1 LLKKRLPRGNLFSGV
16 SSLSDLKEV
25 QNRAALFKFFGYS
38 LFGVFM
44 FFCPVTIA
52 GKSTIPIDHII
63 TFITTNMSAPS
74 RIYILAVM
82 YLGAVL
88 PFIRGG
94 WNRDAVSVFFS
105 AAKVCGAA
113 VGTILFFGLF
123 RGNPGWTWLWRPDF
137 GPFLLEKLSIPVGLV
152 IPIGSV
158 FLAFLANFGLMEFT
172 GVIMTPVMRPVFRT
186 PGRSAID
193 AVASFVGSYS
203 IALIITNNMYRQGKY
218 STREAAIIA
227 TGFSTVSATF
237 LLIVAKTLDIMEHW
251 TLFFWV
257 SLVVTFVATAV
268 TARLWPLCSM
278 PVTYYDDEP
287 NPDPVYTGNRLKH
300 AWNTGVMVAGSTE
313 PLAKMCA
320 DNLKAGLNMAFVVIP
335 SITSVGL
342 LGLVLAEYTQIFDVF
357 GYVFYPFFKIF
368 GVAQPL
374 LAGKAA
380 AVSLPEMFLP
390 ALLIAKTATPLLKFV
405 IAVISISEILF
416 FSASIPCLLG
426 TDIPLR
432 LRDII
437 VIWFERVVI
446 SIIITIPIAMALG
459 FSDVAQSAA
468 L

>member
-1 LLKKRLPRGNLFSGV
+1 M
-16 SSLSDLKEV
+16 SSLSEV
-25 QNRAALFKFFGYS
+25 KAAEGGSAVFKFISYS
-38 LFGVFM
+38 LFGVFL

-52 GKSTIPIDHII
+52 GKSTIPVDHVI
-63 TFITTNMSAPS
+63 TFIMTYLLTPS
-74 RIYILAVM
+74 KIYLLIVM

-88 PFIRGG
+88 PFLRGT
-94 WNRDAVSVFFS
+94 WKKDAMTIFFS
-105 AAKVCGAA
+105 VAKVCGAII
-113 VGTILFFGLF
+113 GTILFFGLF
-123 RGNPGWTWLWRPDF
+123 KDNPSWIWLWRPDF
-137 GPFLLEKLSIPVGLV
+137 GPFLFNRLSLPVGLV

-257 SLVVTFVATAV
+257 SLVVTFIASAI
-268 TARLWPLCSM
+268 TARLWPLCSL
-278 PVTYYDDEP
+278 PETYFD
-287 NPDPVYTGNRLKH
+287 NKPDPDPIYTGDRIKH
-300 AWNTGVMVAGSTE
+300 AWSAGVRTAAMTE
-313 PLAKMCA
+313 SLASMCIE
-320 DNLKAGLNMAFVVIP
+320 NLRAGLNMAFAVIP

-342 LGLVLAEYTQIFDVF
+342 LGLVLAEYTPIFDVF
-357 GYVFYPFFKIF
+357 GYLFYPFFRVF
-368 GVAQPL
+368 NVSQAL
-374 LAGKAA
+374 LGGKAA
-380 AVSLPEMFLP
+380 AISLPEMFLP

-405 IAVISISEILF
+405 IAVVSISEILF
-416 FSASIPCLLG
+416 FSASIPCLMG

-432 LRDII
+432 LRDIV

-446 SIIITIPIAMALG
+446 SIVVTIPIAMALG
-459 FSDVAQSAA
+459 FSDVVAA
-468 L
+468 AG